1 MKIWGLMI
9 MNDFAFMEK
18 FYMAVM
24 GGAKGLGHKGIAQLV
39 KIFGSAKS
47 AWHAETGDLLNSGVR
62 KNSIEAFIA
71 FRAEHP
77 DAPEELRSY
86 CERHEINLCC
96 ISDDDYPPLLKE
108 IDSPPM
114 FFYYRGKLQ
123 PHAQRIGIVGSR
135 RCSLTGQEVALEFG
149 ELVAAAGFT
158 VVSGAAMG
166 IDTFAHCG
174 ALKSGRTVAV
184 LGCGINCVGSPV
196 RENFLAQIA
205 ENGVVIS
212 ELNPLVTPTSGTLIA
227 RNRIIAGLCQGLVVV
242 EAEIK
247 SGTMST
253 ANYARNY
260 GRKVFAVSKN
270 NYKDNGLGI
279 NQLICRGAVP
289 IKSSFDIINRLKL

>member
-1 MKIWGLMI
+1 
-9 MNDFAFMEK
+9 
-18 FYMAVM
+18 MAAM

-39 KIFGSAKS
+39 KIFGSAS
-47 AWHAETGDLLNSGVR
+47 AAWSIGINELTAAIIKPRALDAFVYFRR
-62 KNSIEAFIA
+62 KQ
-71 FRAEHP
+71 P

-123 PHAQRIGIVGSR
+123 PIVGSR

-149 ELVAAAGFT
+149 ELVAAAGLT

-174 ALKSGRTVAV
+174 ALKAGRTVAV

-196 RENFLAQIA
+196 REKFLAQIA

-212 ELNPLVTPTSGTLIA
+212 ELNPLVTPTPGTLVA

-253 ANYARNY
+253 ANYAKNY
-260 GRKVFAVSKN
+260 GREVFAVSKD
-270 NYKDNGLGI
+270 NYKDNSLGI

>member
-1 MKIWGLMI
+1 
-9 MNDFAFMEK
+9 MEK
-18 FYMAVM
+18 YYMAAM

-39 KIFGSAKS
+39 KLFGSAADAWLFDIDELVS
-47 AWHAETGDLLNSGVR
+47 AIIRPKTIDAFVDLRR
-62 KNSIEAFIA
+62 KQPN
-71 FRAEHP
+71 
-77 DAPEELRSY
+77 APEELRSY

-96 ISDDDYPPLLKE
+96 ISDEDYPPLLKE

-123 PHAQRIGIVGSR
+123 PRAQRIGIVGSR
-135 RCSLTGQEVALEFG
+135 RCLLAGQEVALEFS
-149 ELVAAAGFT
+149 EQIAAAGLT

-174 ALKSGRTVAV
+174 ALKAGRTVAV

-196 RENFLAQIA
+196 REKFLAQIA

-212 ELNPLVTPTSGTLIA
+212 ELNPLVTPTTGTLIA

-260 GRKVFAVSKN
+260 GRKVFAVSKK
-270 NYKDNGLGI
+270 NYKDNSLGI

-289 IKSSFDIINRLKL
+289 IKSSFDVLIDTPQG

>member
-1 MKIWGLMI
+1 
-9 MNDFAFMEK
+9 MEK
-18 FYMAVM
+18 YYMAAM
-24 GGAKGLGHKGIAQLV
+24 GGAKGLGRKNIKKLV
-39 KIFGSAKS
+39 EFCGSAKAAWS
-47 AWHAETGDLLNSGVR
+47 ADVDDLIHAGVLS
-62 KNSIEAFIA
+62 KPLEAFVD
-71 FRAEHP
+71 FRRKKP

-196 RENFLAQIA
+196 REKFLAQIA

-212 ELNPLVTPTSGTLIA
+212 ELNPLVTPTTGTLIA

-260 GRKVFAVSKN
+260 GREVFVVSKD
-270 NYKDNGLGI
+270 NYKDNSLGI

-289 IKSSFDIINRLKL
+289 IKSSFDVLNECC